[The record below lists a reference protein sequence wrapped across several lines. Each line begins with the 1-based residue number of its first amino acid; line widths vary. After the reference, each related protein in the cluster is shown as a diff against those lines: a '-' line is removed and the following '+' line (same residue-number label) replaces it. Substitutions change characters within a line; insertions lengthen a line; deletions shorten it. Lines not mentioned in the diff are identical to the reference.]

1 MRVSPVTSKAIRIF
15 AFVTEEELKGDSP
28 ALTIYNEQFAIMRQK
43 LPLDFRSGVKP
54 GAGHRH
60 RGSSPR
66 PFRICFDRGQECGVR
81 LGSTVRGHKQETI
94 FKTGKCR
101 RPNCLGIQI
110 VC

>member
-1 MRVSPVTSKAIRIF
+1 MGVSPVISKAIQIF

-28 ALTIYNEQFAIMRQK
+28 ALTIYNEQFAVMPQK
-43 LPLDFRSGVKP
+43 LPLDFRSGVKQ

-66 PFRICFDRGQECGVR
+66 PFRISLKG
-81 LGSTVRGHKQETI
+81 GSAVFGWARPLEATNKRQ